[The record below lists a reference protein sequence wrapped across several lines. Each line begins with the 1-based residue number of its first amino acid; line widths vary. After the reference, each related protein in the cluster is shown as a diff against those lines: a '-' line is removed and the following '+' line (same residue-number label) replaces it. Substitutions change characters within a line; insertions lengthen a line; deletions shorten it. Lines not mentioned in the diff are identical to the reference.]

1 MTEAPVFLDYTMEIH
16 LLQPTG
22 QTLQGK
28 PGKNGQSLKGC
39 VTWWQQRGDC
49 QKRKQKSLNMNPII
63 FSGSPLKDT
72 RGKIKPSMKAKVLE
86 IGKGKERNLPYL
98 STQCPPAHK
107 HTWSRGIM
115 CSVKQLRRD
124 EIFSSLPRK
133 CYPEREK
140 QERKRD
146 FFRTLCSLHLLVLHN
161 PI

>member
-1 MTEAPVFLDYTMEIH
+1 MTEAPVFLDYTIEIH

-39 VTWWQQRGDC
+39 VTWWQQRGDR

-86 IGKGKERNLPYL
+86 IGKGNERNLPYL

-107 HTWSRGIM
+107 HT
-115 CSVKQLRRD
+115 
-124 EIFSSLPRK
+124 
-133 CYPEREK
+133 
-140 QERKRD
+140 
-146 FFRTLCSLHLLVLHN
+146 
-161 PI
+161 